1 MGRNIQRLGD
11 TLQKRMI
18 KTAKAA
24 TSIET
29 EYGTINYNLSLTP
42 DSLQAAIPQ
51 GDYLIVQ
58 GMKPQEG
65 DRVLIAWCGNDPVII
80 GPASTET
87 QALPITVTSDGEGN
101 VTINF

>member
-29 EYGTINYNLSLTP
+29 EYGTINYN
-42 DSLQAAIPQ
+42 
-51 GDYLIVQ
+51 
-58 GMKPQEG
+58 
-65 DRVLIAWCGNDPVII
+65 
-80 GPASTET
+80 
-87 QALPITVTSDGEGN
+87 
-101 VTINF
+101 